1 MQLQRPALTVL
12 PARPRPP
19 GPPAPQQSALHV
31 PRATLLLLVMPS
43 AARTA
48 PWASG
53 PRWRMMQL
61 ERPALTVLSARPRP
75 PGPPAPRQN
84 ALHVPRAT
92 LLLLVMPSAARTAKW
107 ASGPRWRMMQL
118 ERPALTVPPARPRP
132 PGPPAPQQSAPDVPR
147 ATLLLLVMPS
157 AARTAPWASGP

>member
-12 PARPRPP
+12 SARPRPP
-19 GPPAPQQSALHV
+19 GPPAPRQSAPDV

-61 ERPALTVLSARPRP
+61 ERPALTVLSARPR
-75 PGPPAPRQN
+75 APQQN

-92 LLLLVMPSAARTAKW
+92 LLLLVMPSAARTAPW
-107 ASGPRWRMMQL
+107 ASGSRWRMMQL
-118 ERPALTVPPARPRP
+118 EIPALAVLPARPRP
-132 PGPPAPQQSAPDVPR
+132 PGPPAPQQNALHVPR
-147 ATLLLLVMPS
+147 
-157 AARTAPWASGP
+157 